1 MAELCRFAG
10 SILFAVFLCP
20 QVLAQTT
27 APTYTPQTVVYSN
40 AGIITACVVGGL
52 LLLAVVIALLAR
64 LCKPCVSD
72 EKKQQYDVRDQW
84 VQEGAPPEPG
94 YHVNRGYEPN
104 IHQGTLPNNR
114 DIPVPHA
121 DYDRSIPRAHV
132 EAPNYQTTIPRQD
145 LHNGYVPEPSH
156 APMGAQ
162 PMIDIPAIETEDPR
176 ARYAPDPMDLYRY
189 DQPHLG
195 PDVNES
201 DGWVTY
207 QFSKRR

>member
-1 MAELCRFAG
+1 MAELSRFVG

-20 QVLAQTT
+20 YVSAQTT
-27 APTYTPQTVVYSN
+27 YSPQPVQYDS

-52 LLLAVVIALLAR
+52 LMLAVLIALLAR
-64 LCKPCVSD
+64 LCKPCVSK
-72 EKKQQYDVRDQW
+72 EKKHQYDVRNQW
-84 VQEGAPPEPG
+84 DQEGAPPEPG

-104 IHQGTLPNNR
+104 IPNGT
-114 DIPVPHA
+114 DIPVPQA

-132 EAPNYQTTIPRQD
+132 QAPNYQTTIPRQD
-145 LHNGYVPEPSH
+145 MYNGYVPEPSH

-176 ARYAPDPMDLYRY
+176 ARYTPDPMDLYRY

-207 QFSKRR
+207 QFNKRR

>member
-1 MAELCRFAG
+1 MAELSRFAEI
-10 SILFAVFLCP
+10 ILFAVFFCP

-27 APTYTPQTVVYSN
+27 LGPQTVDYSN

-52 LLLAVVIALLAR
+52 LMLVVSIALLAR
-64 LCKPCVSD
+64 LCKPCVSK
-72 EKKQQYDVRDQW
+72 EKKQTYDVRGDQW
-84 VQEGAPPEPG
+84 DQDGAPPEPG

-104 IHQGTLPNNR
+104 S
-114 DIPVPHA
+114 IPTNGNIPIPQA

-132 EAPNYQTTIPRQD
+132 QAPNYHTTIPRQD
-145 LHNGYVPEPSH
+145 TYNGYIPEASH

-207 QFSKRR
+207 QFNKGR